1 MRPTGRVLEELLSD
15 LIDYRGKTPPKT
27 SSGVWL
33 VTAKVIKDGFIQSE
47 NKEYIAEDFYDEWMR
62 RGLPKQWDVLI
73 TTEAPL
79 GEVAQ
84 IRTPQRIALAQ
95 RVILLRGNPSCVDQ
109 GFLFHAMKS
118 PFVMGELQARAT
130 GTTVAGIKQ
139 SELRRIRVPWYPLR
153 TQRKI
158 ASILSA
164 YDDLIENNTRR
175 IAILEE
181 MAQSLYREW
190 FVEFRFPGHEKA
202 RFIDSPLGRIPEG
215 WKPWHLA
222 DWAEEARRSVDP
234 SEIDPDTPYFGL
246 EHLPRRSI
254 TLTEW
259 GRAGD
264 VQSTKLAFNTG
275 EILFGKIRP
284 YFHKVGVA
292 PVDGV
297 CSTDAIVIVP
307 REPQGLAPVLCCV
320 SSDDFISHATQ
331 TSQGTKMPRANWSVL
346 LKYPLP
352 CPTQSL
358 LCEFSDTL
366 SDVVK
371 DLRVLMKKNRNLR
384 TTRDLLLP
392 KLMSGQ
398 VDVEDLDIDIS
409 ESLAGADA

>member
-1 MRPTGRVLEELLSD
+1 MSDLFKVKHGFAFDGKYFSSEGEYILLSPGNFHDAGGFKLKDKEKYFTGEIPEDYVLSKGD
-15 LIDYRGKTPPKT
+15 LLVAMTEQAEGLLG
-27 SSGVWL
+27 SSAIIPASNRFLHNQRLGL
-33 VTAKVIKDGFIQSE
+33 VTEWDA
-47 NKEYIAEDFYDEWMR
+47 AETDLHFLYYLFNTR
-62 RGLPKQWDVLI
+62 
-73 TTEAPL
+73 
-79 GEVAQ
+79 EVRAQ
-84 IRTPQRIALAQ
+84 IRA
-95 RVILLRGNPSCVDQ
+95 S
-109 GFLFHAMKS
+109 
-118 PFVMGELQARAT
+118 AT
-130 GTTVAGIKQ
+130 GTKVRHT
-139 SELRRIRVPWYPLR
+139 SPSRIGEVRVVIPGLG
-153 TQRKI
+153 TQRRI

-175 IAILEE
+175 ITILEE
-181 MAQSLYREW
+181 LAQSLYREW
-190 FVEFRFPGHEKA
+190 FVEFRFPGHENA
-202 RFIDSPLGRIPEG
+202 RFIDSPRGKIPEG

-264 VQSTKLAFNTG
+264 VQSTKLAFTTG

-284 YFHKVGVA
+284 YFHKVGIA

-307 REPQGLAPVLCCV
+307 REPKGLAPVLCCV
-320 SSDDFISHATQ
+320 SSDAFISHATQ

-352 CPTQSL
+352 CPSQSV

-366 SDVVK
+366 SDVVT
-371 DLRVLMKKNRNLR
+371 DLRVLIKKNRNLR

-398 VDVEDLDIDIS
+398 VDVEDLDIDIG
-409 ESLAGADA
+409 ESLAEADA